1 MKIRQIDIKG
11 ERYDVEA
18 FINPIPT
25 GAVFPFAGIT
35 APEGFLFCDGSA
47 VSRTTYSKLL
57 GVIGE
62 IYGSGDGSTTF
73 NLPDY
78 RETVLVGAGQNE
90 KLNIKEHDVYN
101 IGEFKDDQMQGHYH
115 TIYGGWDY
123 GQGGNILQTTS
134 KGDANYLTVK
144 KGDIVTDDTNGTPRT
159 GSTTH
164 GKQVGIN
171 FIIKV

>member
-11 ERYDVEA
+11 ERYDIEA

-47 VSRTTYSKLL
+47 ISRTTYSRLL

-62 IYGSGDGSTTF
+62 TYGSGDGLTTF

-101 IGEFKDDQMQGHYH
+101 IGEFKDDQMQGHKHSIQMFLYKQGDKGPAGNYFG
-115 TIYGGWDY
+115 YGPSD
-123 GQGGNILQTTS
+123 TS
-134 KGDANYLTVK
+134 DPINDGV
-144 KGDIVTDDTNGTPRT
+144 NGTPRI

-164 GKQVGIN
+164 GKQVGVN
-171 FIIKV
+171 YIIKY

>member
-47 VSRTTYSKLL
+47 VSRVTYSKLL

-62 IYGSGDGSTTF
+62 TYGSGDGSTTF

-101 IGEFKDDQMQGHYH
+101 IGEFKDDQMQGHRH
-115 TIYGGWDY
+115 SNR
-123 GQGGNILQTTS
+123 GQISDGNS
-134 KGDANYLTVK
+134 DGKYKAD
-144 KGDIVTDDTNGTPRT
+144 VTLNTRAVNEMTGNPITDGINGTPRV

-171 FIIKV
+171 FVIKV

>member
-11 ERYDVEA
+11 ERYDIEA

-62 IYGSGDGSTTF
+62 TYGSGDGSTTF

-90 KLNIKEHDVYN
+90 KLNIKAHDVYN
-101 IGEFKDDQMQGHYH
+101 LGEFKDDQMQGHKHSIQMFQYKQG
-115 TIYGGWDY
+115 TKGPAGNYFDY
-123 GQGGNILQTTS
+123 DSSNTS
-134 KGDANYLTVK
+134 DP
-144 KGDIVTDDTNGTPRT
+144 IDDGVNGTPRI

-164 GKQVGIN
+164 GKQIGVN
-171 FIIKV
+171 YIIKY

>member
-47 VSRTTYSKLL
+47 VSRTTYAKLL

-62 IYGSGDGSTTF
+62 TYGSGDGSTTF

-101 IGEFKDDQMQGHYH
+101 IGEFKDDQIQGHQH
-115 TIYGGWDY
+115 LAPKNFEEGATGGS
-123 GQGGNILQTTS
+123 GSATNLGGYENT
-134 KGDANYLTVK
+134 KG
-144 KGDIVTDDTNGTPRT
+144 IVDDGTNGMPRT

-164 GKQVGIN
+164 GKQVGVN
-171 FIIKV
+171 YIIKY

>member
-1 MKIRQIDIKG
+1 MKIRQINIKG
-11 ERYDVEA
+11 ELYDVET

-47 VSRTTYSKLL
+47 VSRITYSKLL

-62 IYGSGDGSTTF
+62 TYGSGDGSTTF

-101 IGEFKDDQMQGHYH
+101 IGEFKDDQMQGHKHSIQMFLYSQGQQGPAGN
-115 TIYGGWDY
+115 YFDY
-123 GQGGNILQTTS
+123 NSSNTS
-134 KGDANYLTVK
+134 NPINDGV
-144 KGDIVTDDTNGTPRT
+144 NGTPRT

-164 GKQVGIN
+164 GKQVGVN
-171 FIIKV
+171 YIIKY